1 MTPPGSNG
9 GPVFLVGSMRSG
21 STMLRL
27 ILDSHPSIAIGPETG
42 FMRAVQ
48 ATKEIPSFTPG
59 RGWYRQL
66 NWTDEE
72 FDARL
77 REFYDETFRRYAAAQ
92 GKSRWGEKTPFH
104 TGHIAAMAQLFPDA
118 VFVGIVRHPGAVA
131 RSLEKN
137 FHYTFADAVSYW
149 AGTNVDLVRGG
160 AALGTRFALCRYE
173 DLVNDSEPVLRSLTQ
188 FLGEPWSP
196 ALLAHHEVQREKGAP
211 RVTNG
216 STVTRDPIDAARA
229 ERWADTMTAEDSG
242 ALAEVRQLAGFFGYD
257 PLDPHVGPFAW
268 DEPVVQHAVSGD
280 LLADRWA
287 RLDGHLPIAPPA
299 HMSYADASPE
309 ELAQQ
314 LARVEAA
321 LQRTRSR
328 RAVRLADAVRRVQRG
343 RSAADLRAA
352 WSLVRHPAP
361 QGGGT
366 R

>member
-1 MTPPGSNG
+1 MTTAGG

-48 ATKEIPSFTPG
+48 ATKEIPNFTPG

-66 NWTDEE
+66 GWTDEE

-77 REFYDETFRRYAAAQ
+77 REFYDGTFRRYAAEQ
-92 GKSRWGEKTPFH
+92 GKPRWGEKTPFH
-104 TGHIAAMAQLFPDA
+104 TGHIAAMADLFPDS

-149 AGTNVDLVRGG
+149 AGTNLDLVRGG
-160 AALGTRFALCRYE
+160 AALGARFALCRYE
-173 DLVNDSEPVLRSLTQ
+173 DLVSDSEPVLRSLTE

-196 ALLAHHEVQREKGAP
+196 DLLAHHQVQREKGAP

-229 ERWADTMTAEDSG
+229 ERWADTMAAEDSQ
-242 ALAEVRQLAGFFGYD
+242 ALAEVSQLAAFFGYD
-257 PLDPHVGPFAW
+257 PLDPHVSPFGW
-268 DEPVVQHAVSGD
+268 GEPVVKHAVLGD

-287 RLDGHLPIAPPA
+287 RLGGRLSIAPPA
-299 HMSYADASPE
+299 HLSYADASPE
-309 ELAQQ
+309 ELAQR
-314 LARVEAA
+314 LAQVEAA
-321 LQRTRSR
+321 LARTRTR
-328 RAVRLADAVRRVQRG
+328 RAVRMADAVRRVQRG

-352 WSLVRHPAP
+352 WTLVRHPQP
-361 QGGGT
+361 QREGN